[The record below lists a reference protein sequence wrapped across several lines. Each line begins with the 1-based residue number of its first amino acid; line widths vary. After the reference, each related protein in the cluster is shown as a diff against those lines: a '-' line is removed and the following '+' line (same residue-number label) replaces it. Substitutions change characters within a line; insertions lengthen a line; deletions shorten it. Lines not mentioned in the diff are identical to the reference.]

1 MMIASVVC
9 FFAYDWHNFAKI
21 ILHQIIQQTVKD
33 AAHCVEGDAGASPD
47 QDKNMMERRFTL
59 LTMVRLDPAVT
70 VKNSSV
76 LTAAKRRRGDGAEPN
91 NSSREKSSLWQQ
103 KKAISFN
110 LENNNEQS
118 SKYVQAGF
126 PRTWQLVSSKTYL

>member
-1 MMIASVVC
+1 
-9 FFAYDWHNFAKI
+9 
-21 ILHQIIQQTVKD
+21 
-33 AAHCVEGDAGASPD
+33 
-47 QDKNMMERRFTL
+47 MMERRFSL

-76 LTAAKRRRGDGAEPN
+76 LTAAKRRRGDGVEPN